1 MDLTEYDDIRP
12 YTDEETP
19 EKIALLLADPVFARV
34 LKRVFPDPEVELLMR
49 QILSGVK
56 TIDQLQHA
64 FVYKFVEKI
73 IRETTDGL
81 TTSGLENLEK
91 DKAYLFISN
100 HRDIIL
106 DSAFLNYVIV
116 QYGINTTQ
124 IAIGDNLLIYDW
136 INYAVKLNR
145 AFVVK
150 RNIAVRELMEA
161 SKKLSTFIR
170 GSLTDLHLSAWI
182 AQREGR
188 TKDGN
193 DQTQV
198 SILKMLNLSNTKSL
212 AEGFH
217 ELTII
222 PLSISYEIEPCG
234 ISKVSELIRK
244 ETDGYQ
250 KTPEDD
256 LRSMANGMSNHK
268 GRVHFSFGRPIL
280 PDFLEANEQLP
291 VNEFL
296 QLLAER
302 IDHRIHQYY
311 KLWPFN
317 YVAYELLNGTGAF
330 VDYYT
335 SGDIVK
341 FKKMIEEAQHEIP
354 YKPEE
359 VARRFCKMYARPV
372 ENSLIAQEIFRM

>member
-19 EKIALLLADPVFARV
+19 EKISLLLADPVFARV

-170 GSLTDLHLSAWI
+170 GSLTELHLSAWI

-317 YVAYELLNGTGAF
+317 YVAYELLNGTGEF

-341 FKKMIEEAQHEIP
+341 FKKMIAEAQHEIS

-372 ENSLIAQEIFRM
+372 ENSLIAQEIFKM

>member
-1 MDLTEYDDIRP
+1 VSSEYDDIRP
-12 YTDEETP
+12 YNDEEIP
-19 EKIALLLADPVFARV
+19 EKIKNLLEDQVFSEV
-34 LKRVFPDPEVELLMR
+34 LKFIFPDEQKEAHFRELL
-49 QILSGVK
+49 SKVK
-56 TIDQLQHA
+56 TIEQLQHT
-64 FVYKFVEKI
+64 FVYRFVEDV
-73 IRETTDGL
+73 IRSSTDGL
-81 TTSGLENLEK
+81 MTSGVETL
-91 DKAYLFISN
+91 DKHQAYLFISN

-116 QYGINTTQ
+116 QQGMNTTQ

-136 INYAVKLNR
+136 ITHVVKLNR

-150 RNIAVRELMEA
+150 RNISARELLEA
-161 SKKLSTFIR
+161 SKKLSTYIR
-170 GSLTDLHLSAWI
+170 ESITGKNLSVWI

-198 SILKMLNLSNTKSL
+198 AILKMLNLSNTKTL
-212 AEGFH
+212 AEGFS

-234 ISKVSELIRK
+234 ISKTAELIRRD
-244 ETDGYQ
+244 TDGYQ

-256 LRSMANGMSNHK
+256 LRSMASGLSNPK

-280 PDFLEANEQLP
+280 TSFLESIDQLP
-291 VNEFL
+291 VNEFMQAL
-296 QLLAER
+296 VER

-317 YVAYELLNGTGAF
+317 YVAYEMLNGTGEF
-330 VDYYT
+330 LENYT
-335 SGDIVK
+335 ANDIVE
-341 FKKMIEEAQHEIP
+341 FKKMISQAQEAIP
-354 YKPEE
+354 YNPEE

-372 ENSLIAQEIFRM
+372 ENALIAEEIFRQ

>member
-12 YTDEETP
+12 YTNEEAQ
-19 EKIALLLADPVFARV
+19 EKIKLLLADPVFDRV
-34 LKRVFPDPEVELLMR
+34 LRVLYPNPEIELKMR
-49 QILSGVK
+49 HLLSEVK
-56 TIDQLQHA
+56 TINQLQQT
-64 FVYKFVEKI
+64 FIYQFVEKI
-73 IRETTDGL
+73 LHETTDGI

-106 DSAFLNYVIV
+106 DSAFLNYVIM
-116 QYGINTTQ
+116 QYGMNATQ

-136 INYAVKLNR
+136 ITYVVKLNR
-145 AFVVK
+145 AFLVK
-150 RNIAVRELMEA
+150 RNIAARELMEA

-170 GSLTDLHLSAWI
+170 ASLTEDNLSAWI

-198 SILKMLNLSNTKSL
+198 AILKMLNLSNTKSL
-212 AEGFH
+212 AEGFN

-234 ISKVSELIRK
+234 ISKISELIRK

-250 KTPEDD
+250 KTYKDD
-256 LRSMANGMSNHK
+256 LRSMANGLTSHK
-268 GRVHFSFGRPIL
+268 GRVSFSFGRPIS
-280 PDFLEANEQLP
+280 PDFMERNNQLS

-296 QLLAER
+296 QFLAER
-302 IDHRIHQYY
+302 IDHRIHQHYM
-311 KLWPFN
+311 LWPFN
-317 YVAYELLNGTGAF
+317 YVAYELLNGTGEF
-330 VDYYT
+330 LDYY
-335 SGDIVK
+335 SSRDIIA
-341 FKKMIEEAQHEIP
+341 FKKMIEEAQDAIA

-372 ENSLIAQEIFRM
+372 ENALIAQEIFRI

>member
-19 EKIALLLADPVFARV
+19 EIIKLLLADAVFERV
-34 LKRVFPDPEVELLMR
+34 MKRLFPDPEIDRKMR
-49 QILSGVK
+49 QILSEVK
-56 TIDQLQHA
+56 TINQLQQTI
-64 FVYKFVEKI
+64 VYNFVEKI
-73 IRETTDGL
+73 IHETTDGL

-91 DKAYLFISN
+91 NKAYIFISN

-116 QYGINTTQ
+116 QYGMNTTQ
-124 IAIGDNLLIYDW
+124 IAMGDNLLIYDW
-136 INYAVKLNR
+136 ITYVVKLNR

-150 RNIAVRELMEA
+150 RNIAARELMEA

-170 GSLTDLHLSAWI
+170 MSVTENHLSAWI

-198 SILKMLNLSNTKSL
+198 AILKMLNLSNTKSL
-212 AEGFH
+212 AEGFN
-217 ELTII
+217 ELTLI

-256 LRSMANGMSNHK
+256 LRSMASGLANHK
-268 GRVHFSFGRPIL
+268 GRVHFSFGQPIM
-280 PDFLEANEQLP
+280 PDFLEANNHLP

-296 QLLAER
+296 QSLAER

-317 YVAYELLNGTGAF
+317 YVAYELLNGTGEF

-335 SGDIVK
+335 SKDIVA
-341 FKKMIEEAQHEIP
+341 FKKMIEDAQASID

-372 ENSLIAQEIFRM
+372 ENALIAHEIFRV